1 MLRKSWIGPEFLFQ
15 LNILL
20 RSQFFMSGKKKIDPW
35 EIWKGRT
42 NHDYEVAAKKS
53 ENIRANAVI
62 SFLEKR
68 TESLPRY

>member
-1 MLRKSWIGPEFLFQ
+1 
-15 LNILL
+15 
-20 RSQFFMSGKKKIDPW
+20 MSGKKKIDTW
-35 EIWKGRT
+35 EIWEERT
-42 NHDYEVAAKKS
+42 NHNYEVAAKKS